1 MAFKRNRKLKELTGS
16 NCIENGKVKRAKNTF
31 TIGKLSPCLSKTG
44 NLCYS
49 QLTST
54 MTFISQQTKKKI
66 EIYLKVKRK
75 SGYVN
80 YYMECTLYNKQYE
93 GKAETTF
100 NIRLNN
106 HRKDTKKPTAIL
118 ACRRFQQ
125 LGHNFNSHAKFIIVD
140 KLVNTSRFKD
150 ILRERLIQPENF
162 RMQKLKALVSYGLNQ
177 EPSK

>member
-1 MAFKRNRKLKELTGS
+1 
-16 NCIENGKVKRAKNTF
+16 
-31 TIGKLSPCLSKTG
+31 
-44 NLCYS
+44 
-49 QLTST
+49 

-106 HRKDTKKPTAIL
+106 YRKDTKKPTAIL
-118 ACRRFQQ
+118 ACRRF
-125 LGHNFNSHAKFIIVD
+125 
-140 KLVNTSRFKD
+140 
-150 ILRERLIQPENF
+150 
-162 RMQKLKALVSYGLNQ
+162 
-177 EPSK
+177 